1 MKMLINGCYGGFG
14 ISEEALEVIAKNNEA
29 LFKEFVERGVYD
41 TACNEWYNYKLDCT
55 EIRTN
60 QILISE
66 LESLIEN
73 DFPVDRSSSCI
84 EIVEIPD
91 NATDWRLI
99 DYDGVETLYYVVDGK
114 IKAV

>member
-14 ISEEALEVIAKNNEA
+14 ISEKALEVIANNNEV

-41 TACNEWYNYKLDCT
+41 VDCNEWYNWCLDN
-55 EIRTN
+55 EYFRTN
-60 QILISE
+60 PILISE

-73 DFPVDRSSSCI
+73 DFPIDRCSSLL

-91 NATDWRLI
+91 DATDWILTE
-99 DYDGVETLYYVVDGK
+99 YDGAETLYYVVDGK
-114 IKAV
+114 IRAV